1 MQNNCW
7 LTYFSIF
14 TYAEPKNDLFLF
26 YGKGRPGIIHGLDM
40 NVKSNNEH
48 MLPVE
53 DLVNPRALDYHAE
66 TGYIYFADTTSFLI
80 GRQKTDG
87 SSRETIL
94 KDGKCYFISLFNL
107 RCEQNYRLLAQC
119 WYNRPLRTS
128 RKIVSGKTI
137 TCRVAWENPS
147 YHEISLL

>member
-1 MQNNCW
+1 MHTAASEACEMQNISW
-7 LTYFSIF
+7 LTYFSVF
-14 TYAEPKNDLFLF
+14 TFAEPKNDLFLF
-26 YGKGRPGIIHGLDM
+26 YGKGRPGIIRGLDI
-40 NVKSNNEH
+40 NIKSSNEH

-94 KDGKCYFISLFNL
+94 KDGKCYSILDFYF
-107 RCEQNYRLLAQC
+107 
-119 WYNRPLRTS
+119 
-128 RKIVSGKTI
+128 KFF
-137 TCRVAWENPS
+137 
-147 YHEISLL
+147 

>member
-1 MQNNCW
+1 MQDNCW

-14 TYAEPKNDLFLF
+14 TFAEPRNDLFLF
-26 YGKGRPGIIHGLDM
+26 YGKGRPGIIRSLDI
-40 NVKSNNEH
+40 NIKSSNEH

-94 KDGKCYFISLFNL
+94 KDGNFYLINLFIFIVN
-107 RCEQNYRLLAQC
+107 
-119 WYNRPLRTS
+119 
-128 RKIVSGKTI
+128 KIS
-137 TCRVAWENPS
+137 
-147 YHEISLL
+147 SLLTQCQL